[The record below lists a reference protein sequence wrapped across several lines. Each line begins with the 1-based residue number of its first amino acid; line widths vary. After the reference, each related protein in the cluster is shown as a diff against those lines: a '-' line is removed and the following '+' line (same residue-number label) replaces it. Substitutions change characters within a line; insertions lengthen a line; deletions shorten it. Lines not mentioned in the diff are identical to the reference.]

1 MTGSARNFLRRYV
14 VRKDAHSN
22 NVIYH
27 LSPGVPPG
35 DFLFTF
41 PAKKVASAAIEGSL
55 YLSVFIYPPGDY
67 IVTLI
72 LV

>member
-1 MTGSARNFLRRYV
+1 MPGNFLEHIA
-14 VRKDAHSN
+14 VRKNAHSN

-41 PAKKVASAAIEGSL
+41 PAKKVACAAIESSL
-55 YLSVFIYPPGDY
+55 CLNVFIYPPGDHV
-67 IVTLI
+67 VTFI
-72 LV
+72 RI

>member
-1 MTGSARNFLRRYV
+1 MPGNFLEHIA
-14 VRKDAHSN
+14 VRKNAPSN

-41 PAKKVASAAIEGSL
+41 PAKKVASAAIESSL
-55 YLSVFIYPPGDY
+55 CLSVFIYPPGDH